1 MFVKALRIKQP
12 YICCIFT
19 YWEVHLKAVIFFFVS
34 LMAHNLSQVP
44 GKFQNR
50 TKANN
55 RYGSMQIYEMI
66 WIQEISFN
74 ALSFNQNFQ
83 VENRD
88 TELFNTKNN
97 NQSQIYKTYQF
108 MHYGTTADVRVQRI

>member
-1 MFVKALRIKQP
+1 
-12 YICCIFT
+12 
-19 YWEVHLKAVIFFFVS
+19 
-34 LMAHNLSQVP
+34 
-44 GKFQNR
+44 
-50 TKANN
+50 
-55 RYGSMQIYEMI
+55 MQIYEMI

-97 NQSQIYKTYQF
+97 NQSQIYKTYRF
-108 MHYGTTADVRVQRI
+108 MHYGTTVDVRVQRI